1 MKEGASV
8 FVKIEDYKEVL
19 EVINAIKKNLAE
31 ARKTLDELTALKEQ
45 ENSEL
50 QAWTSNLEEIEAKIE
65 DIDKMMYEPSQEW

>member
-65 DIDKMMYEPSQEW
+65 VIDKMMYEPSQEW